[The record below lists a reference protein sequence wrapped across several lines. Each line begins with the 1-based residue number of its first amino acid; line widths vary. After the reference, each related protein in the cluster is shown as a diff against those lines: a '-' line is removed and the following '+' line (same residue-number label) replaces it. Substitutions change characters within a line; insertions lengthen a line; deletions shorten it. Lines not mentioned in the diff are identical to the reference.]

1 MQYTGQNKGKFRLVE
16 TQAPAGY
23 IGGWKKDI
31 SILDMEQDFTL
42 KAENTL
48 ARLPYGEITVTK
60 KILEKDI
67 IWAHGNPVFRFIITG
82 KDQRGMEHSY
92 ENYVEFEKGNYNKQD
107 DYAIL
112 SCTISRIPLGRYTIS
127 EKETLSYSSRMLLP
141 IPQMCRLQEKTELQS
156 WTEKTKRRS
165 LPLPI

>member
-1 MQYTGQNKGKFRLVE
+1 
-16 TQAPAGY
+16 
-23 IGGWKKDI
+23 
-31 SILDMEQDFTL
+31 MEQDFTL

-82 KDQRGMEHSY
+82 KDQRGMEHNY

-112 SCTISRIPLGRYTIS
+112 NCTISRIPLGRYTIS
-127 EKETLSYSSRMLLP
+127 EKETLRYRFQDVTADTSNVQITGKDRDCSPGRRKQNGRAILYN
-141 IPQMCRLQEKTELQS
+141 IKTAVR
-156 WTEKTKRRS
+156 TD
-165 LPLPI
+165 